1 MIEKEQEL
9 LAEIVDLF
17 AQKFAEKAILRGG
30 MVLCMLGSPRLTNDL
45 DYIFVPYS
53 SKKDIVDEVIKA
65 LHTMGNVTVSHS
77 MNSKCLRI
85 LITREHTT
93 VQVEAKVAKE
103 IQTATTST
111 RLFSPKYNFPPRLIS
126 VAEYSVA
133 LAHKMAAWN
142 ERRLVR
148 DLYDIF
154 FYIQMGISYDHLT
167 LKQRLLKQNYSTLVK
182 KDDYF
187 KGKELSEFIEFL
199 REATQKLSDKDIDK
213 ELSDYL
219 PSNEIPGL
227 AMQIR
232 ASLVKL
238 S

>member
-1 MIEKEQEL
+1 
-9 LAEIVDLF
+9 
-17 AQKFAEKAILRGG
+17 
-30 MVLCMLGSPRLTNDL
+30 
-45 DYIFVPYS
+45 
-53 SKKDIVDEVIKA
+53 
-65 LHTMGNVTVSHS
+65 
-77 MNSKCLRI
+77 
-85 LITREHTT
+85 
-93 VQVEAKVAKE
+93 
-103 IQTATTST
+103 
-111 RLFSPKYNFPPRLIS
+111 LIS